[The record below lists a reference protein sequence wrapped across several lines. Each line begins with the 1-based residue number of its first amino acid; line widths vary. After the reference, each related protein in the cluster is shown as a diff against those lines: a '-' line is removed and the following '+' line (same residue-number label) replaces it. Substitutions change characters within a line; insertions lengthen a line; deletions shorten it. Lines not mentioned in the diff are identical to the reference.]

1 MPITIAEPQDALWD
15 ISHLNVET
23 NACNDTDFLLDKYC
37 QALLSLRLSCHEFGS
52 T

>member
-15 ISHLNVET
+15 ISNLNVET
-23 NACNDTDFLLDKYC
+23 NDCNDTDFLQDKYC
-37 QALLSLRLSCHEFGS
+37 QALLSLRLSCCAFGS